1 MNGFTRA
8 KYGEIVPYEAKE
20 GAEYHVPE
28 EEIEEVLQSYFSF
41 DRQTIREHMKYQPES
56 GTFLYR
62 PRGRYDGGSP
72 YGPYPEVTGYKEL
85 EDGTVQLTVEAVWEM
100 EMLDC
105 VMKSEL
111 VVRPMKDGSFQYV
124 SNRVISREEGMTN
137 FWYKPRLT
145 EEEWNHYYGE

>member
-1 MNGFTRA
+1 M
-8 KYGEIVPYEAKE
+8 
-20 GAEYHVPE
+20 
-28 EEIEEVLQSYFSF
+28 
-41 DRQTIREHMKYQPES
+41 MYQPES

-105 VMKSEL
+105 AMKSRTGGAPDERRGFSVCIQPRDFQGGRDDQFL
-111 VVRPMKDGSFQYV
+111 V
-124 SNRVISREEGMTN
+124 
-137 FWYKPRLT
+137 
-145 EEEWNHYYGE
+145 